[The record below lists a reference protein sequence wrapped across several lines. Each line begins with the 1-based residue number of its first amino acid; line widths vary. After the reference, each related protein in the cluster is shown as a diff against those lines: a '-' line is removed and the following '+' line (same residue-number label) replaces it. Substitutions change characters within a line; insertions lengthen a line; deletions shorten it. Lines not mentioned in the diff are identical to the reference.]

1 MKVNTELFDELFNKI
16 EELIQNNKLIMAI
29 DGSSAAGKSTLAAVL
44 AERYGAVVFH
54 ADDFFL
60 RPEQRT
66 AERLNEAGGNMDRER
81 LKAEVLESLSKG
93 ERVTYRAF
101 DCRTM
106 SLKEP
111 VSVEPGRLNII
122 EGAYSM
128 HPDLESYYGFSVF
141 LDIDPETQRQRI
153 LKRNDSA
160 KAEMFFSRWI
170 PMEKRYIEELKVKER
185 CQMLINIKD

>member
-1 MKVNTELFDELFNKI
+1 MKVNTELFGELFNKI
-16 EELIQNNKLIMAI
+16 EELIQNNKLVVAI

-60 RPEQRT
+60 RSEQRT
-66 AERLNEAGGNMDRER
+66 AERLAEAGGNMDRER
-81 LKAEVLESLSKG
+81 LKAEVLDSLSKG

-111 VSVEPGRLNII
+111 VSIQPGRLT
-122 EGAYSM
+122 
-128 HPDLESYYGFSVF
+128 V
-141 LDIDPETQRQRI
+141 
-153 LKRNDSA
+153 
-160 KAEMFFSRWI
+160 
-170 PMEKRYIEELKVKER
+170 V
-185 CQMLINIKD
+185 

>member
-1 MKVNTELFDELFNKI
+1 MKVNTEQYNELFNKI
-16 EELIQNNKLIMAI
+16 EELLQNNKLIMAI

-44 AERYGAVVFH
+44 AERYGALVFH

-66 AERLNEAGGNMDRER
+66 AERLAEAGGNMDRER

-111 VSVEPGRLNII
+111 VSVEPGRLNVV

-128 HPDLESYYGFSVF
+128 HPELENYYGLSVF
-141 LDIDPETQRQRI
+141 LDIDPEVQRQRI
-153 LKRNDSA
+153 LKRNEER
-160 KAEMFFSRWI
+160 AEMFFSRWI
-170 PMEKRYIEELKVKER
+170 PMEMRYFKELNVKDR
-185 CQMLINIKD
+185 CQIVISIKD